1 VTTHT
6 SLMFP
11 VKAQF
16 GVRQIKGDFILHD
29 PRTDTVHRLNSV
41 AAIIWQLCDG
51 TRDRFAIF
59 TEIADIFG
67 QSPSDVAGDV
77 DEILVRFMDAGL
89 VHSSAVLPEIDLLL
103 RCVQAAIGNEC
114 TGGIRT
120 QLWNNIDWTF
130 VEQTAVQHGVLPLVY
145 RGLREIQQNDV
156 PADVLERLEH
166 SFSAIAERNRF
177 LFEELLGLLALFEAN
192 DIPAV
197 PFKGPALAMALH
209 GDVALRQFGDLDLF
223 IPADRVGRAKKV
235 LLAHGCRFRHSSEDG
250 VLAEYEGHYG
260 CVGIDLQWAFAP
272 KWKTFPIDI
281 EQFWAR
287 VERVSLGS
295 ADVLQPS
302 PGDQLRILS
311 AHAAKHCWSKLGWI
325 IDMAVFIQRHRQT
338 LDWRGELAQSK
349 QLGGE
354 RLVLLGARLASD
366 VLGTDLPE
374 DVLSAMDADTTV
386 GKLATELR
394 RRLFDPVREP
404 NSVRGSHGSVEAGLM
419 YIKARERVRDK
430 LPYVWHLLGHP
441 FRRLGSLVT
450 PNYHDRD
457 VVTLPRSITFLY
469 YLVRPMRLTADCWAD
484 LMQRFHY
491 LSK

>member
-1 VTTHT
+1 MTAHT

-16 GVRQIKGDFILHD
+16 AVRQIKGDFILHD

-51 TRDRFAIF
+51 TRDRCAIF
-59 TEIADIFG
+59 AEIADIFG
-67 QSPSDVAGDV
+67 KSPSDVAGDV
-77 DEILVRFMDAGL
+77 DEILVRFIDAGL

-103 RCVQAAIGNEC
+103 RCVQTAIGSEC

-120 QLWNNIDWTF
+120 QPWNNIDWTF

-166 SFSAIAERNRF
+166 RCSAIAERNRF

-223 IPADRVGRAKKV
+223 IPADRVARAKKV

-260 CVGIDLQWAFAP
+260 CVEIDLQWAFAP
-272 KWKTFPIDI
+272 KWKAFPIDI
-281 EQFWAR
+281 EQFWAH
-287 VERVSLGS
+287 VEHVSMGS

-325 IDMAVFIQRHRQT
+325 IDMAAFIQQHRQT
-338 LDWRGELAQSK
+338 LDWRGNWRSQDRWA
-349 QLGGE
+349 
-354 RLVLLGARLASD
+354 A
-366 VLGTDLPE
+366 
-374 DVLSAMDADTTV
+374 
-386 GKLATELR
+386 
-394 RRLFDPVREP
+394 
-404 NSVRGSHGSVEAGLM
+404 N
-419 YIKARERVRDK
+419 
-430 LPYVWHLLGHP
+430 VW
-441 FRRLGSLVT
+441 S
-450 PNYHDRD
+450 
-457 VVTLPRSITFLY
+457 
-469 YLVRPMRLTADCWAD
+469 C
-484 LMQRFHY
+484 
-491 LSK
+491 